1 MPVPAES
8 KEPAAA
14 LLPVQLHVW
23 GEQVAGMV
31 FSANVLFPRKILA
44 VRSGQQM

>member
-1 MPVPAES
+1 MPVES
-8 KEPAAA
+8 EE
-14 LLPVQLHVW
+14 LLPEQLRVW

-31 FSANVLFPRKILA
+31 FLLNVLFPQKILA